1 MSIEGDPEKAV
12 STLQNRLY
20 QAIDL
25 TEGGIDERMK
35 ETELV
40 LNFRITKDKLEK
52 LKNLLSGHKRWE
64 YTVVKEF
71 RELRHQINKTFSLA
85 KNHPDGAK
93 PNANTIKDSL
103 SLVDRELDNLI
114 DRVEPLLGQIPKI
127 SDSESREK
135 IKTCKVAQERKV
147 LEEWKE
153 LKVESIILESSAM
166 RDLQASYHNLESLD
180 LKLCFLFLS
189 VFPEGAVIK
198 KRPLI
203 YWWMGEGLI
212 TANEKNTAEEEGED
226 VFQELIELDLIV
238 PFHERPD
245 KPSPVV
251 NACRMHPWIRHM
263 AISLAKE
270 ANLFVFD
277 SSGTPSYGSD
287 RSRRACLVLSSYR
300 SSSGS
305 TPNEENLLTVFNVS
319 EQYLNFSLDW
329 LLKLRKVAVL
339 QLGRWHYNLPVSEI
353 KVENEELGRWHHSH
367 HIEVE
372 NEVFLKGLWAQTHLK
387 YLCLRGISL
396 ITTLP
401 SSIGKLFSLE
411 ILDLKAC
418 HNLEELPSEIGSLTS
433 LTHLDVSDC
442 PFLESMPKELQKLT
456 RLQVLKG
463 FVIGN
468 SKRTPCK
475 IADLADL
482 KELRRLSIYIGNEAV
497 VKEGEFAKLKAIEKL
512 RCLTMWWGVKVSP
525 GTYGVKPEEKSPKLI
540 ALTDL
545 SFPPGLEKL
554 DLRGVPQPNPL
565 KELKPGSLKQLKK
578 LYIRGGKLQK
588 LNHGEK
594 DDHAWEVRILRLRYL
609 KDFKID
615 KKSLKQA
622 FPKLDY
628 LDVICDQSGDQKT
641 TYKEDFVL
649 RNRNEIGEFFEEKG
663 NSEEEQKNAM
673 PAEKEIREE
682 GKSAESV
689 VIDKVKEKEIMSESA
704 IEKASSSRDHHHSQ

>member
-1 MSIEGDPEKAV
+1 MSIKRDPEKVV

-25 TEGGIDERMK
+25 TAGGIDERMK
-35 ETELV
+35 ENELV
-40 LNFRITKDKLEK
+40 LNFRSAEAKLEE

-64 YTVVKEF
+64 DTVVKKF
-71 RELRHQINKTFSLA
+71 NVLRLRIYKTLSLA
-85 KNHPDGAK
+85 KNQADGARQ
-93 PNANTIKDSL
+93 NANTIKDHL
-103 SLVDRELDNLI
+103 HLVDRKLDKLNL
-114 DRVEPLLGQIPKI
+114 RLQPLLPLFPAK

-135 IKTCKVAQERKV
+135 INPYKVAQERKV
-147 LEEWKE
+147 LKEWKE
-153 LKVESIILESSAM
+153 LEVESIILESSAM
-166 RDLQASYHNLESLD
+166 LDLQASYHNLERLD

-189 VFPEGAVIK
+189 VFPEEAVIK

-203 YWWMGEGLI
+203 YWWIGEGLI
-212 TANEKNTAEEEGED
+212 TANEKKTAEEEGESI
-226 VFQELIELDLIV
+226 FQELIEQDLIV
-238 PFHERPD
+238 PYHERPD
-245 KPSPVV
+245 KPSPAV
-251 NACRMHPWIRHM
+251 NACIMHPWIRHM
-263 AISLAKE
+263 AISLAQK
-270 ANLFVFD
+270 ADLFAFD
-277 SSGTPSYGSD
+277 SSGTPSYGNY
-287 RSRRACLVLSSYR
+287 RSRRACLDLSSDS
-300 SSSGS
+300 SSSGT

-319 EQYLNFSLDW
+319 KRYLNFSLEW

-339 QLGRWHYNLPVSEI
+339 QLGRWHYLPVPQI
-353 KVENEELGRWHHSH
+353 KVENEELGLWHHSPVH

-372 NEVFLKGLWAQTHLK
+372 NEVFLKGLWAQKHLK

-401 SSIGKLFSLE
+401 SSIGELFSLE

-512 RCLTMWWGVKVSP
+512 RCLTMWWGVKVSLE
-525 GTYGVKPEEKSPKLI
+525 TSRVKPEEKSPKLI

-545 SFPPGLEKL
+545 QFPPGLEKL
-554 DLRGVPQPNPL
+554 DLRGIPQPNPL

-594 DDHAWEVRILRLRYL
+594 DDHVWEVEILRLRYL
-609 KDFKID
+609 KDFKVD

-641 TYKEDFVL
+641 KYKEDFVL
-649 RNRNEIGEFFEEKG
+649 RNRNEIGEFFKEKG

-673 PAEKEIREE
+673 PAENEIREE

-689 VIDKVKEKEIMSESA
+689 LIDKGKGKEIMSESA
-704 IEKASSSRDHHHSQ
+704 VEKASSSRDHHSQ

>member
-1 MSIEGDPEKAV
+1 MSIKRDPEKVV
-12 STLQNRLY
+12 STLKNRLY

-25 TEGGIDERMK
+25 TTGGIDERMK
-35 ETELV
+35 ENELV
-40 LNFRITKDKLEK
+40 LKFRSAETKFEE
-52 LKNLLSGHKRWE
+52 LKNLLSRHKRWE
-64 YTVVKEF
+64 DTVVRKF
-71 RELRHQINKTFSLA
+71 NVLRLKIYKTLSLA
-85 KNHPDGAK
+85 KNQADGARQ
-93 PNANTIKDSL
+93 NANTIKDHL
-103 SLVDRELDNLI
+103 HWVDRKLDKLNRRLK
-114 DRVEPLLGQIPKI
+114 DSESSYSES
-127 SDSESREK
+127 SDSESRVK
-135 IKTCKVAQERKV
+135 INPYKEALERKV
-147 LEEWKE
+147 LKEWKE
-153 LKVESIILESSAM
+153 QEVERIILESSAM
-166 RDLQASYHNLESLD
+166 LNLQASYHNLERLD

-189 VFPEGAVIK
+189 VFPEEAVIK

-212 TANEKNTAEEEGED
+212 TANEKKTAEEEGES
-226 VFQELIELDLIV
+226 VFQELIELDLIL
-238 PFHERPD
+238 PYHERPD

-251 NACRMHPWIRHM
+251 NACTMHPWIRHM
-263 AISLAKE
+263 AISLAQK
-270 ANLFVFD
+270 ADLFGFD
-277 SSGTPSYGSD
+277 SSGTPSYVND
-287 RSRRACLVLSSYR
+287 RSRRACLVLSSDT
-300 SSSGS
+300 SGS

-319 EQYLNFSLDW
+319 KRYLNFSFDW

-339 QLGRWHYNLPVSEI
+339 QLGRWHYVPVLQI
-353 KVENEELGRWHHSH
+353 KVENEKLGLWHHSPVH

-372 NEVFLKGLWAQTHLK
+372 NEVFLKGLWAQKHLK

-401 SSIGKLFSLE
+401 SSIGELFSLE

-475 IADLADL
+475 IADLADM
-482 KELRRLSIYIGNEAV
+482 KELKRLSIYIGNEAV
-497 VKEGEFAKLKAIEKL
+497 VKEGELAKLKAIEKL
-512 RCLTMWWGVKVSP
+512 RCLTMWWGVKVSLKTSE
-525 GTYGVKPEEKSPKLI
+525 GKAEEKSPKLT

-554 DLRGVPQPNPL
+554 DLRGIPQENPL
-565 KELKPGSLKQLKK
+565 KELKPGSLNQLKK

-594 DDHAWEVRILRLRYL
+594 DDHVWEVKILRLRYL

-641 TYKEDFVL
+641 KYKEDFVL
-649 RNRNEIGEFFEEKG
+649 RNRNEIGEYFKEKG
-663 NSEEEQKNAM
+663 NSEEEQKNDM
-673 PAEKEIREE
+673 PAENEICKE

-689 VIDKVKEKEIMSESA
+689 LINKGKGKEIMSGSA
-704 IEKASSSRDHHHSQ
+704 IEEASSSRDHHHSQ

>member
-64 YTVVKEF
+64 DTVVKEF

-85 KNHPDGAK
+85 KNHPDGTK

-147 LEEWKE
+147 LKEWKE
-153 LKVESIILESSAM
+153 LEVESIILESSAM

-212 TANEKNTAEEEGED
+212 TANEKDTAEEEGEI

-263 AISLAKE
+263 AISLAQE
-270 ANLFVFD
+270 ANLFGFD

-287 RSRRACLVLSSYR
+287 GARRACLVLSSDR

-305 TPNEENLLTVFNVS
+305 TRNEENLLTVFNVS
-319 EQYLNFSLDW
+319 EKYLNFSLDW

-339 QLGRWHYNLPVSEI
+339 QLGRWHYNLPVSKT
-353 KVENEELGRWHHSH
+353 KVENEELGRWLHSH

-372 NEVFLKGLWAQTHLK
+372 NEVFLKGLWAQKHLK

-401 SSIGKLFSLE
+401 SSIGELFSLE

-525 GTYGVKPEEKSPKLI
+525 ETSSAKSPKLI

-554 DLRGVPQPNPL
+554 DLRGIPQPNPL

-594 DDHAWEVRILRLRYL
+594 DDHAWEVEILRLRYL

-622 FPKLDY
+622 FPKLEY
-628 LDVICDQSGDQKT
+628 LDVICDQIGDQKT

-649 RNRNEIGEFFEEKG
+649 RNKNEIGVFFEEKG

-689 VIDKVKEKEIMSESA
+689 VIDNGKGKEIMSESA
-704 IEKASSSRDHHHSQ
+704 VEKASSSRDHHHSQ

>member
-1 MSIEGDPEKAV
+1 
-12 STLQNRLY
+12 
-20 QAIDL
+20 
-25 TEGGIDERMK
+25 MK

-64 YTVVKEF
+64 DTVVKEF

-135 IKTCKVAQERKV
+135 IKTCKVAQERKL

-329 LLKLRKVAVL
+329 LLKLRK
-339 QLGRWHYNLPVSEI
+339 
-353 KVENEELGRWHHSH
+353 
-367 HIEVE
+367 
-372 NEVFLKGLWAQTHLK
+372 
-387 YLCLRGISL
+387 
-396 ITTLP
+396 
-401 SSIGKLFSLE
+401 LFSLE

-442 PFLESMPKELQKLT
+442 PFLESLQNLSLKALSIKLCPNLECIASLQNLTTLEDLRIEVCPNLESIPSAGDLSSLKTLRIQRCYKLTSLPTGLQSCLSLENLSLQWCIELTSIPDELQKLH
-456 RLQVLKG
+456 
-463 FVIGN
+463 
-468 SKRTPCK
+468 S
-475 IADLADL
+475 LAQLEITKCPSMTYFPEDSL
-482 KELRRLSIYIGNEAV
+482 EL
-497 VKEGEFAKLKAIEKL
+497 
-512 RCLTMWWGVKVSP
+512 VS
-525 GTYGVKPEEKSPKLI
+525 S
-540 ALTDL
+540 
-545 SFPPGLEKL
+545 
-554 DLRGVPQPNPL
+554 N
-565 KELKPGSLKQLKK
+565 
-578 LYIRGGKLQK
+578 
-588 LNHGEK
+588 
-594 DDHAWEVRILRLRYL
+594 
-609 KDFKID
+609 
-615 KKSLKQA
+615 
-622 FPKLDY
+622 
-628 LDVICDQSGDQKT
+628 
-641 TYKEDFVL
+641 
-649 RNRNEIGEFFEEKG
+649 
-663 NSEEEQKNAM
+663 
-673 PAEKEIREE
+673 
-682 GKSAESV
+682 
-689 VIDKVKEKEIMSESA
+689 
-704 IEKASSSRDHHHSQ
+704 

>member
-64 YTVVKEF
+64 DTVVKEF

-85 KNHPDGAK
+85 KNHPDGTK

-147 LEEWKE
+147 LKEWKE
-153 LKVESIILESSAM
+153 LEVESIILESSAM

-212 TANEKNTAEEEGED
+212 TANEKDTAEEEGEI

-263 AISLAKE
+263 AISLAQE
-270 ANLFVFD
+270 ANLFGFD

-287 RSRRACLVLSSYR
+287 GARRACLVLSSDR

-305 TPNEENLLTVFNVS
+305 TRNEENLLTVFNVS
-319 EQYLNFSLDW
+319 EKYLNFSLDW

-339 QLGRWHYNLPVSEI
+339 GRWHYNLPVSKT
-353 KVENEELGRWHHSH
+353 KVENEELGRWLHSH

-372 NEVFLKGLWAQTHLK
+372 NEVFLKGLWAQKHLK

-401 SSIGKLFSLE
+401 SSIGELFSLE

-525 GTYGVKPEEKSPKLI
+525 ETSSAKSPKLI

-554 DLRGVPQPNPL
+554 DLRGIPQPNPL

-594 DDHAWEVRILRLRYL
+594 DDHAWEVEILRLRYL

-622 FPKLDY
+622 FPKLEY
-628 LDVICDQSGDQKT
+628 LDVICDQIGDQKT

-649 RNRNEIGEFFEEKG
+649 RNKNEIGVFFEEKG

-689 VIDKVKEKEIMSESA
+689 VIDNGKGKEIMSESA
-704 IEKASSSRDHHHSQ
+704 VEKASSSRDHHHSQ

>member
-1 MSIEGDPEKAV
+1 MSIKRDPEKVV

-25 TEGGIDERMK
+25 TAGGIDERMK
-35 ETELV
+35 ENELV
-40 LNFRITKDKLEK
+40 LNFRSAEAKLEE

-64 YTVVKEF
+64 DTVVKKF
-71 RELRHQINKTFSLA
+71 NVLRLRIYKTLSLA
-85 KNHPDGAK
+85 KNQADGARQ
-93 PNANTIKDSL
+93 NANTIKDHL
-103 SLVDRELDNLI
+103 HLVDRKLDKLNL
-114 DRVEPLLGQIPKI
+114 RLQPLLPLFPAK

-135 IKTCKVAQERKV
+135 INPYKVAQERKV
-147 LEEWKE
+147 LKEWKE
-153 LKVESIILESSAM
+153 LEVESIILESSAM
-166 RDLQASYHNLESLD
+166 LDLQASYHNLARLD

-189 VFPEGAVIK
+189 VFPEEAVIK

-203 YWWMGEGLI
+203 YWWIGEGLI
-212 TANEKNTAEEEGED
+212 TANKKKTAEEEGESI
-226 VFQELIELDLIV
+226 FQELIEQDLIV
-238 PFHERPD
+238 PYHERPD
-245 KPSPVV
+245 KPSPAV
-251 NACRMHPWIRHM
+251 NACIMHPWIRHM
-263 AISLAKE
+263 AISLAQK
-270 ANLFVFD
+270 ADLFAFD
-277 SSGTPSYGSD
+277 SSGTPSYGNY
-287 RSRRACLVLSSYR
+287 RSRRACLDLSSDS
-300 SSSGS
+300 SSSGT

-319 EQYLNFSLDW
+319 KRYLNFSLEW

-339 QLGRWHYNLPVSEI
+339 QLGR
-353 KVENEELGRWHHSH
+353 
-367 HIEVE
+367 
-372 NEVFLKGLWAQTHLK
+372 
-387 YLCLRGISL
+387 
-396 ITTLP
+396 
-401 SSIGKLFSLE
+401 LE

-512 RCLTMWWGVKVSP
+512 RCLTMWWGVKVSLE
-525 GTYGVKPEEKSPKLI
+525 TSRVKPEEKSAKLI
-540 ALTDL
+540 TLTDL

-554 DLRGVPQPNPL
+554 DLRGIPQPNPL
-565 KELKPGSLKQLKK
+565 KELKPASLKQLKK

-594 DDHAWEVRILRLRYL
+594 DDHVWEVEILRLRYL

-641 TYKEDFVL
+641 KYKEDFVL
-649 RNRNEIGEFFEEKG
+649 RNRNEIGEFFKEKG

-673 PAEKEIREE
+673 PAENEIHEE

-689 VIDKVKEKEIMSESA
+689 LIDKGKGKEIMSESA
-704 IEKASSSRDHHHSQ
+704 VEKASSSRDHHSQ

>member
-12 STLQNRLY
+12 STLQNHLNE
-20 QAIDL
+20 AIKL
-25 TEGGIDERMK
+25 TAGGIDERMK
-35 ETELV
+35 ETV
-40 LNFRITKDKLEK
+40 LNFPIKLEE
-52 LKNLLSGHKRWE
+52 LKNLLPGHKRWE
-64 YTVVKEF
+64 DTVVKEF
-71 RELRHQINKTFSLA
+71 RELRYQINKTLSLA
-85 KNHPDGAK
+85 MNHADGAR

-114 DRVEPLLGQIPKI
+114 DLLRQLPKK
-127 SDSESREK
+127 SDSESPKK
-135 IKTCKVAQERKV
+135 IKPCKVAQERKV
-147 LEEWKE
+147 SKEWEKLEVERFI
-153 LKVESIILESSAM
+153 LKSSAM
-166 RDLQASYHNLESLD
+166 FNLQASYHNLESLD

-189 VFPEGAVIK
+189 AFPEGAVIK

-203 YWWMGEGLI
+203 YWWIGEGLI
-212 TANEKNTAEEEGED
+212 TAKVKNTAEEEGER
-226 VFQELIELDLIV
+226 VFQKLIELDLIV

-270 ANLFVFD
+270 ANLFGFD

-287 RSRRACLVLSSYR
+287 GSRRACLVLSSDR
-300 SSSGS
+300 PSSGS
-305 TPNEENLLTVFNVS
+305 TQNEEKLLTVFNVS

-329 LLKLRKVAVL
+329 LLKLRRVAVL
-339 QLGRWHYNLPVSEI
+339 QLGRWHYNLPVSET
-353 KVENEELGRWHHSH
+353 KVENEELGRWLHSH

-525 GTYGVKPEEKSPKLI
+525 EPSSAKSPKLI

-545 SFPPGLEKL
+545 SFPPGLAKL
-554 DLRGVPQPNPL
+554 DLRGIPQPNPL

-594 DDHAWEVRILRLRYL
+594 DDPAWEVKILRLRYL

-622 FPKLDY
+622 FPELEY
-628 LDVICDQSGDQKT
+628 LDVICDQIGDQKK

-649 RNRNEIGEFFEEKG
+649 RSKNEIGEFFEEKG

-689 VIDKVKEKEIMSESA
+689 VIDNGKGKEIMSESA
-704 IEKASSSRDHHHSQ
+704 VEKASSSRDHHHSQ